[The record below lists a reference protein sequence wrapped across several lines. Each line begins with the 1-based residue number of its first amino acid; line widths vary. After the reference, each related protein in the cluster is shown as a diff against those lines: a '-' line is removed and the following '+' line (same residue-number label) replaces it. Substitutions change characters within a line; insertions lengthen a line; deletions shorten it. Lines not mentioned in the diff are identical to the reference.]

1 MIIALIIITII
12 GVLGLSYFINEP
24 SYTSLEGTTPVEDFI
39 NLMKRI
45 FKNGK

>member
-12 GVLGLSYFINEP
+12 GVIGLSYFINEP
-24 SYTSLEGTTPVEDFI
+24 SYTSFEDTTPIEDFI

>member
-1 MIIALIIITII
+1 MIIALIIAII
-12 GVLGLSYFINEP
+12 GVIGLSYFINEP
-24 SYTSLEGTTPVEDFI
+24 IYSEFEGTTPIEDFI